1 MSLTL
6 STHPVIRR
14 FLTASL
20 LCALLDASV
29 TEMLAEAGWQVHM
42 ARLAGLGLAT
52 LAMYLAGRSFIFT
65 GTGELKT
72 AKGQPVPFGALVLA
86 GAILNLALFARL
98 LHVMPLPLD
107 SFGRIA
113 ALAIGTAAGTGCGWF
128 FINMLLPNS
137 APVLSP
143 LSPASPRR
151 LREALIWGLFALLAL
166 GTSKLT
172 GHLAGIY
179 AYPKLE
185 FPLNPADPDAWL
197 RLTQVRQWI
206 SGGLSG
212 GDFFSHAVP
221 RTNAP
226 VGGISTPWTRPMDI
240 LLSLFYAATPS
251 RLGMDVRL
259 MLAAAWLPVT
269 LGFAT
274 FALLA
279 AAARRQFHHVQ
290 VMGIAALLLLTSV
303 YDYTSPGDADH
314 HGLLA
319 ALWCGVL
326 LVLMSDNI
334 TKSAALALGV
344 LLGAMLWTSPEALI
358 LSGAVFTLLGLDAVL
373 RPQRAAVPAFTAL
386 GAAMTLSG
394 AVFIEMPV
402 AQILDRPLLDTL
414 SIVHVTLLWLTVAGT
429 AVMAAVFRGNLGA
442 PARFFAACILGA
454 LTLLAQ
460 YIVFPRFYLGPMG
473 DADPYIL
480 QGFLPMVAEAK
491 PLLRSTPEFASK
503 ALMIPAL
510 AIFLMGFVLAMP
522 KIRAARLR
530 RIVILGA
537 LMLMTL
543 IMTLLQARW
552 GYYLQPVAAI
562 AVAALLPALATA
574 AKGDTGLWLRG
585 APRIARPYVVLGLAV
600 LATSMM
606 VRTVKSEPAPG
617 AWCTTQLRHVL
628 QTQQLQKHL
637 GEKPLTIFVPE
648 DIGGEMQFFTPYRI
662 IASNYHRE
670 HTGLRDMA
678 QLRDAKSAEDVKKVV
693 DAREIDAMLYCPAGQ
708 KAGNFLASLGRDK
721 PPNWLTPVEGLEFF
735 DVPGAKPVLFTVKR

>member
-6 STHPVIRR
+6 TAHPVIRR
-14 FLTASL
+14 FLAASL
-20 LCALLDASV
+20 FCALLDAGV
-29 TEMLAEAGWQVHM
+29 TELLAGTGWQVHL
-42 ARLAGLGLAT
+42 ARICGLGVAVLA
-52 LAMYLAGRSFIFT
+52 LYLTGRRFIFRDI
-65 GTGELKT
+65 GALKT

-86 GAILNLALFARL
+86 GAILNFALFARL

-107 SFGRIA
+107 SFGRMT
-113 ALAIGTAAGTGCGWF
+113 ALALGAAAGAGCGWF

-137 APVLSP
+137 APVLSRLP
-143 LSPASPRR
+143 AASPRR

-172 GHLAGIY
+172 GHLSAIY

-197 RLTQVRQWI
+197 RLTQVKQWI
-206 SGGLSG
+206 SG
-212 GDFFSHAVP
+212 GDFFSHDVP

-226 VGGISTPWTRPMDI
+226 IGGIATPWTRPMDI
-240 LLSLFYAATPS
+240 LISTFYALFPA
-251 RLGMDVRL
+251 RLGMEVRM
-259 MLAAAWLPVT
+259 MLAATWLPVT

-279 AAARRQFHHVQ
+279 AAARRQFRHVQ

-326 LVLMSDNI
+326 LVLMSDHI
-334 TKSAALALGV
+334 SRSAALVLGV
-344 LLGAMLWTSPEALI
+344 LLGGMLWASPEALI
-358 LSGAVFTLLGLDAVL
+358 LSGAVFLLLGLDAVL
-373 RPQRAAVPAFTAL
+373 RPQRAAIPAFTAL
-386 GAAMTLSG
+386 GAAFTLTG
-394 AVFIEMPV
+394 AVFIEMP
-402 AQILDRPLLDTL
+402 AGEILHRPLLDTL
-414 SIVHVTLLWLTVAGT
+414 SVVHITLLWLTVAGT
-429 AVMAAVFRGNLGA
+429 AIMAALFRVPMSA
-442 PARFFAACILGA
+442 AARFFAACVLGA
-454 LTLLAQ
+454 ATLLAQ
-460 YIVFPRFYLGPMG
+460 YAVFPRFYLGPLG

-503 ALMIPAL
+503 ALMVPAL
-510 AIFLMGFVLAMP
+510 AIFLMGIVLSMP

-530 RIVILGA
+530 RIIILGA
-537 LMLMTL
+537 LLLMTL
-543 IMTLLQARW
+543 VMTLLQARW

-562 AVAALLPALATA
+562 AVAALLPALTTA
-574 AKGDTGLWLRG
+574 AKGDTGSWLRG

-606 VRTVKSEPAPG
+606 VRTVKSDPAPD
-617 AWCTTQLRHVL
+617 AWCTTQLRHLV

-637 GEKPLTIFVPE
+637 GTEPLIIFVPE

-678 QLRDAKSAEDVKKVV
+678 RLRDAKTPEEAKKVI
-693 DAREIDAMLYCPAGQ
+693 DARKIEALLFCPAGQ
-708 KAGNFLASLGRDK
+708 KPGNFLFSLGREK
-721 PPNWLTPVEGLEFF
+721 PPVWLKPVEGLEFF
-735 DVPGAKPVLFTVKR
+735 DMPGAKPLLLKVSP

>member
-1 MSLTL
+1 MSFTL
-6 STHPVIRR
+6 SAHPVIRR

-20 LCALLDASV
+20 LCAGLDGGV
-29 TEMLAEAGWQVHM
+29 TELLAGAGWQVHL
-42 ARLAGLGLAT
+42 ARLMGLAVATLGL
-52 LAMYLAGRSFIFT
+52 YLAGRSVIFRDV
-65 GTGELKT
+65 GGLKT

-86 GAILNLALFARL
+86 GAILNLALFARV

-107 SFGRIA
+107 SFGRLA
-113 ALAIGTAAGTGCGWF
+113 ALAIGAAAGAGCVWF
-128 FINMLLPNS
+128 FISMLLPNS
-137 APVLSP
+137 APVSSS

-172 GHLAGIY
+172 GHLSGIY

-197 RLTQVRQWI
+197 RLTQVKQWI
-206 SGGLSG
+206 SGG
-212 GDFFSHAVP
+212 DFFDHSVP

-226 VGGISTPWTRPMDI
+226 LGGISTPWTRPMDM
-240 LLSLFYAATPS
+240 LLSAFYALTPS

-326 LVLMSDNI
+326 LMLMSDNI
-334 TKSAALALGV
+334 SRIAALLLGV

-358 LSGAVFTLLGLDAVL
+358 LAGAVFVLLGLDAVR
-373 RPQRAAVPAFTAL
+373 RPARAPVPVFTAL
-386 GAAMTLSG
+386 GAAITLTG
-394 AVFIEMPV
+394 AVFVEMP
-402 AQILDRPLLDTL
+402 AQEILNRPLLDTV
-414 SIVHVTLLWLTVAGT
+414 SIVHVTLLWITFFGT
-429 AVMAAVFRGNLGA
+429 AAMAFAYRFPMQVS
-442 PARFFAACILGA
+442 ARFFAACVLGA

-460 YIVFPRFYLGPMG
+460 YAVFPRFYLGPMG

-510 AIFLMGFVLAMP
+510 AIFLMGFALSMP
-522 KIRAARLR
+522 RIRAARLR
-530 RIVILGA
+530 RLVILGA
-537 LMLMTL
+537 LLLMTL
-543 IMTLLQARW
+543 VMTLLQARW

-562 AVAALLPALATA
+562 VVAALLPALATA
-574 AKGDTGLWLRG
+574 AKGDTGSWLRG
-585 APRIARPYVVLGLAV
+585 APRLARPYVVLGLAV

-606 VRTVKSEPAPG
+606 VRTVKSEPAPD
-617 AWCTTQLRHVL
+617 AWCNTQLRYVL

-637 GEKPLTIFVPE
+637 GDKPLTIFVPE

-662 IASNYHRE
+662 VASNYHRE
-670 HTGLRDMA
+670 HSGLRDMA
-678 QLRDAKSAEDVKKVV
+678 RLRDAKTADAARQVIDARAV
-693 DAREIDAMLYCPAGQ
+693 DALLYCPAGQ
-708 KAGNFLASLGRDK
+708 KAGNFLSPLGRSK
-721 PPNWLTPVEGLEFF
+721 PPEWLVPVEGLAFF
-735 DVPGAKPVLFTVKR
+735 DVPGAKPVLFTVRR

>member
-1 MSLTL
+1 MSLTIT
-6 STHPVIRR
+6 THPVIRR
-14 FLTASL
+14 FLTAGV
-20 LCALLDASV
+20 LCAVLDAGV
-29 TEMLAEAGWQVHM
+29 TEMLAGSGWQVHL

-86 GAILNLALFARL
+86 GAILNLALFARV

-113 ALAIGTAAGTGCGWF
+113 ATLIGAAAGTGCCWF

-137 APVLSP
+137 APVP
-143 LSPASPRR
+143 FPQSPASPRR

-172 GHLAGIY
+172 GHLSGIY

-197 RLTQVRQWI
+197 RLTQVRQW
-206 SGGLSG
+206 LSG
-212 GDFFSHAVP
+212 GDFFSHDVP

-226 VGGISTPWTRPMDI
+226 AGGISTPWTRPMDM

-326 LVLMSDNI
+326 LVLMSDGI
-334 TKSAALALGV
+334 SKAAAL
-344 LLGAMLWTSPEALI
+344 LLGALLGGMLWTSPEALI
-358 LSGAVFTLLGLDAVL
+358 LSGAVFVLLGLEAVL
-373 RPQRAAVPAFTAL
+373 RPERATVPLFAAL
-386 GAAMTLSG
+386 GGALTLSG
-394 AVFIEMPV
+394 AIFVEMPSNE
-402 AQILDRPLLDTL
+402 ILDSPLLDTL
-414 SIVHVTLLWLTVAGT
+414 SVVHVSLLWITVAGT
-429 AVMAAVFRGNLGA
+429 GFMAAVFRLPLRA
-442 PARFFAACILGA
+442 PVRFFAACALGA
-454 LTLLAQ
+454 ATLLAQ
-460 YIVFPRFYLGPMG
+460 YLVFPRFYLGPMG

-510 AIFLMGFVLAMP
+510 AVFLMGFALSMP

-530 RIVILGA
+530 RLLILGA
-537 LMLMTL
+537 LLLMTL
-543 IMTLLQARW
+543 VMTLLQARW
-552 GYYLQPVAAI
+552 GYYLQPVAAV
-562 AVAALLPALATA
+562 AVAAMLPALATA
-574 AKGDTGLWLRG
+574 AKGDTGSWLRG

-606 VRTVKSEPAPG
+606 VRTVKGEPAPG
-617 AWCTTQLRHVL
+617 AWCTTQLRYTL

-637 GEKPLTIFVPE
+637 GDGPLTIFVPE
-648 DIGGEMQFFTPYRI
+648 DIGGEMQFFTPYHI

-670 HTGLRDMA
+670 HAGLRDMA
-678 QLRDAKSAEDVKKVV
+678 RLRDAKSADEAKKIV
-693 DAREIDAMLYCPAGQ
+693 DRRKIDAMLFCPSGQ
-708 KAGNFLASLGRDK
+708 KAGSFLASLTQAK
-721 PPNWLTPVEGLEFF
+721 PPAWLSPVEGLEFF
-735 DVPGAKPVLFTVKR
+735 DVPGAKPLLLRVKR

>member
-1 MSLTL
+1 MPLTV
-6 STHPVIRR
+6 SAHPVIRR

-20 LCALLDASV
+20 LCAVLDAGIMELL
-29 TEMLAEAGWQVHM
+29 TGAGWQVHL
-42 ARLAGLGLAT
+42 ARLSSLAVAT
-52 LAMYLAGRSFIFT
+52 LALYLAGRSFIFK

-86 GAILNLALFARL
+86 GAILNIALFARV

-107 SFGRIA
+107 SFGRLT
-113 ALAIGTAAGTGCGWF
+113 ALAVGTAAGTGCLWF
-128 FINMLLPNS
+128 FISMLLPKS
-137 APVLSP
+137 APVLSRLP
-143 LSPASPRR
+143 QASPRR

-172 GHLAGIY
+172 GHLSGIY

-185 FPLNPADPDAWL
+185 FPMNPADPDAWL
-197 RLTQVRQWI
+197 RLTQVRQW
-206 SGGLSG
+206 LTG
-212 GDFFSHAVP
+212 GDFFDHSVP

-226 VGGISTPWTRPMDI
+226 LGGISTPWTRPMDI
-240 LLSLFYAATPS
+240 LLSAFYALMPS

-259 MLAAAWLPVT
+259 ILAAAWLPVT

-279 AAARRQFHHVQ
+279 AAARLQFRHVQ

-334 TKSAALALGV
+334 SKAAALVLGA

-358 LSGAVFTLLGLDAVL
+358 LAGAVFVLLGLDAVL
-373 RPQRAAVPAFTAL
+373 RPARAVVPVFTAL
-386 GAAMTLSG
+386 GAAGLLTG
-394 AVFIEMPV
+394 AIFVEMP
-402 AQILDRPLLDTL
+402 ASEILNRPLLDTL
-414 SIVHVTLLWLTVAGT
+414 SIVHVTLLWFTVLGT
-429 AVMAAVFRGNLGA
+429 AAMAAAFRFPLGA
-442 PARFFAACILGA
+442 PARFFAACLLGA

-491 PLLRSTPEFASK
+491 PLLHSTPEFASK

-510 AIFLMGFVLAMP
+510 AIFLMGFALSMP

-530 RIVILGA
+530 RLVILGA
-537 LMLMTL
+537 LMVMTL
-543 IMTLLQARW
+543 VMTLLQARW

-562 AVAALLPALATA
+562 TVATLLPALATA
-574 AKGDTGLWLRG
+574 ARGDAGSWLRG

-606 VRTVKSEPAPG
+606 VRTVKGEPVPN
-617 AWCTTQLRHVL
+617 AWCNTQLRYVL

-637 GEKPLTIFVPE
+637 GDKPLTIFVPE

-662 IASNYHRE
+662 VASNYHRE
-670 HTGLRDMA
+670 HAGLRDMA
-678 QLRDAKSAEDVKKVV
+678 RLRDAKTA
-693 DAREIDAMLYCPAGQ
+693 DAAKEIIDSRKIDALLYCPAGQ
-708 KAGNFLASLGRDK
+708 KAGSFLSSLDHAK
-721 PPNWLTPVEGLEFF
+721 PPGWLAPVGGLAFF
-735 DVPGAKPVLFTVKR
+735 DVPGAKPLLFAVRK

>member
-6 STHPVIRR
+6 SAHPVIRR

-20 LCALLDASV
+20 LCAGLDAGI
-29 TEMLAEAGWQVHM
+29 TELLAGAGWQVHL
-42 ARLAGLGLAT
+42 ARLTGLAVATLGL
-52 LAMYLAGRSFIFT
+52 YLAGRSVIFR
-65 GTGELKT
+65 GTGELQT
-72 AKGQPVPFGALVLA
+72 AKGQPVPFGALALA
-86 GAILNLALFARL
+86 GAILNLALFARM

-107 SFGRIA
+107 SFGRLA
-113 ALAIGTAAGTGCGWF
+113 ALGIGTAAGTGCVWF

-137 APVLSP
+137 ARISSALST
-143 LSPASPRR
+143 ASPRR

-172 GHLAGIY
+172 GHLSAIY

-206 SGGLSG
+206 SGG
-212 GDFFSHAVP
+212 DFFDHSVP

-226 VGGISTPWTRPMDI
+226 LSGISTPWTRPMDI
-240 LLSLFYAATPS
+240 LLSAFYALTPA
-251 RLGMDVRL
+251 RLSIDVRL

-279 AAARRQFHHVQ
+279 AAARRQFCHVQ

-334 TKSAALALGV
+334 SRVAALVLGM

-358 LSGAVFTLLGLDAVL
+358 LSGAVFVLLGLDAVL
-373 RPQRAAVPAFTAL
+373 RPDRAIIPLFAAL
-386 GAAMTLSG
+386 GAAGLLTG
-394 AVFIEMPV
+394 AIFVEMP
-402 AQILDRPLLDTL
+402 ASEIFNRPLLDTL
-414 SIVHVTLLWLTVAGT
+414 SIVHITLLWFTVLGT
-429 AVMAAVFRGNLGA
+429 AAMSAAFRFQPRA
-442 PARFFAACILGA
+442 QVRFFTACLLGA

-460 YIVFPRFYLGPMG
+460 YYVFPRFYLGPMG

-480 QGFLPMVAEAK
+480 QGFLPTVGEAK
-491 PLLRSTPEFASK
+491 PLLHGKPEFASK

-510 AIFLMGFVLAMP
+510 AVLLMGFVLSMP
-522 KIRAARLR
+522 KVRQARLR
-530 RIVILGA
+530 RLAILGA
-537 LMLMTL
+537 LLLLTL
-543 IMTLLQARW
+543 VMTLLQARW
-552 GYYLQPVAAI
+552 GYYLQPVAAV

-574 AKGDTGLWLRG
+574 AKGDTGSWLRG
-585 APRIARPYVVLGLAV
+585 APRVARPYVVLGLAV

-606 VRTVKSEPAPG
+606 VRTVKNDPAPN
-617 AWCTTQLRHVL
+617 AWCNTQLRYVL
-628 QTQQLQKHL
+628 QTQQLQKRL
-637 GEKPLTIFVPE
+637 GEKPLTVFVPE

-678 QLRDAKSAEDVKKVV
+678 RLRDAQAAADAKEVV
-693 DAREIDAMLYCPAGQ
+693 DARGIDALLYCPAGQ
-708 KAGNFLASLGRDK
+708 KAGSFLASLDHTK
-721 PPNWLTPVEGLEFF
+721 PPGWLMPVSGLVFF
-735 DVPGAKPVLFTVKR
+735 DVPGAKPLLFTVRK

>member
-1 MSLTL
+1 MSLTV
-6 STHPVIRR
+6 TAYPVIRR
-14 FLTASL
+14 FLTASV
-20 LCALLDASV
+20 LCALLDAGI
-29 TEMLAEAGWQVHM
+29 TELLAGAGWQVHL
-42 ARLAGLGLAT
+42 ARLTGLAVAT
-52 LAMYLAGRSFIFT
+52 LALYLAGRSIIFS
-65 GTGELKT
+65 GSGDLKT

-86 GAILNLALFARL
+86 GAILNLALFARA

-107 SFGRIA
+107 SFGRLA

-128 FINMLLPNS
+128 FVNMLLPHS
-137 APVLSP
+137 TPVSSP

-172 GHLAGIY
+172 GHLSEIY

-197 RLTQVRQWI
+197 RLTQVKQWI
-206 SGGLSG
+206 SGG
-212 GDFFSHAVP
+212 DFFDHSVP

-226 VGGISTPWTRPMDI
+226 AGGISTPWTRPMDM
-240 LLSLFYAATPS
+240 LLSAFYALSSS

-259 MLAAAWLPVT
+259 MLAAAWLPVA

-274 FALLA
+274 FGLLA
-279 AAARRQFHHVQ
+279 AAARRQFRHVQ
-290 VMGIAALLLLTSV
+290 VMGVAALLLLTSV

-326 LVLMSDNI
+326 LVMMSDNI
-334 TKSAALALGV
+334 SKNAALVLGV

-358 LSGAVFTLLGLDAVL
+358 LSGAVFVLLGLDAVL
-373 RPQRAAVPAFTAL
+373 RPQFATVPAFTAL
-386 GAAMTLSG
+386 GAALVLTG
-394 AVFIEMPV
+394 AIFVEMP
-402 AQILDRPLLDTL
+402 AREILNRPLLDTL
-414 SIVHVTLLWLTVAGT
+414 SIVHVTLLWLTVLGT
-429 AVMAAVFRGNLGA
+429 AMMATAFRFPLRL
-442 PARFFAACILGA
+442 PARFFAACLLGT
-454 LTLLAQ
+454 LTLLTQ

-510 AIFLMGFVLAMP
+510 AIFLMGFALSMP
-522 KIRAARLR
+522 KIRVARLR
-530 RIVILGA
+530 RLVMLGA
-537 LMLMTL
+537 LLLMTL
-543 IMTLLQARW
+543 VMTLLQARW

-562 AVAALLPALATA
+562 AVAALLPSLATA
-574 AKGDTGLWLRG
+574 GKGDTGSWLRG
-585 APRIARPYVVLGLAV
+585 APRITRPYVVLGLAV

-606 VRTVKSEPAPG
+606 VRTVKNGPAPD
-617 AWCTTQLRHVL
+617 AWCNTQLRYVL

-637 GEKPLTIFVPE
+637 GDKPLTVFVPE
-648 DIGGEMQFFTPYRI
+648 DVGGEMQFFSPYRI

-670 HTGLRDMA
+670 HSGLRDMA
-678 QLRDAKSAEDVKKVV
+678 RMRDAKTADDAKKVIDERGV
-693 DAREIDAMLYCPAGQ
+693 DALLYCPAGQ
-708 KAGNFLASLGRDK
+708 KAGNFLSTLGRDK
-721 PPNWLTPVEGLEFF
+721 PPAWLMPVEGLEFF
-735 DVPGAKPVLFTVKR
+735 DMPGAKPVLFTVLR

>member
-1 MSLTL
+1 MSLTI
-6 STHPVIRR
+6 SAHPVIRR

-20 LCALLDASV
+20 LCAALDAGV
-29 TEMLAEAGWQVHM
+29 MELLAGAGWQVHL
-42 ARLAGLGLAT
+42 ARLTGLAVATLGL
-52 LAMYLAGRSFIFT
+52 YLAGRSIIFRDA
-65 GTGELKT
+65 GDLKT

-86 GAILNLALFARL
+86 GAILNLALFARV

-107 SFGRIA
+107 SFGRLA
-113 ALAIGTAAGTGCGWF
+113 ALAIGTAAGVGCVCF

-137 APVLSP
+137 APVLSRLP
-143 LSPASPRR
+143 QSSPRR

-172 GHLAGIY
+172 GHLSGIY

-197 RLTQVRQWI
+197 RLTQVRQW
-206 SGGLSG
+206 LTG
-212 GDFFSHAVP
+212 GDFFDHSVV

-226 VGGISTPWTRPMDI
+226 LGGISTPWTRPMDM
-240 LLSLFYAATPS
+240 LLSVFYALTPS

-279 AAARRQFHHVQ
+279 AAARQQFRHVQ
-290 VMGIAALLLLTSV
+290 VMGIAAVLLLTSV

-334 TKSAALALGV
+334 SRTAALVLGA

-358 LSGAVFTLLGLDAVL
+358 LAGAVFVLLGLDAVL

-386 GAAMTLSG
+386 GAAAVLTG
-394 AVFIEMPV
+394 AIFIEMPGSEV
-402 AQILDRPLLDTL
+402 LNRPLLDTL
-414 SIVHVTLLWLTVAGT
+414 SIVHVTLLWFTVLGT
-429 AVMAAVFRGNLGA
+429 AAMAVAFRFPLRVQ
-442 PARFFAACILGA
+442 ARFLAACVLGA

-460 YIVFPRFYLGPMG
+460 YVVFPRFYLGPMG

-491 PLLRSTPEFASK
+491 PLLHSTPEFASK

-510 AIFLMGFVLAMP
+510 AVFLMGFALSMP

-530 RIVILGA
+530 RLVILGA
-537 LMLMTL
+537 LLLITL
-543 IMTLLQARW
+543 VMTLLQARW

-574 AKGDTGLWLRG
+574 AKGDTGSWLRG

-606 VRTVKSEPAPG
+606 VRTVKGDPAPN
-617 AWCTTQLRHVL
+617 AWCNTQLRYVL

-637 GEKPLTIFVPE
+637 GDKPLNIFVPG
-648 DIGGEMQFFTPYRI
+648 DIGGEMLFFTPYSI

-678 QLRDAKSAEDVKKVV
+678 RIRDAKDAAAARSALAARKT
-693 DAREIDAMLYCPAGQ
+693 DALLFCPAGQ
-708 KAGNFLASLGRDK
+708 PPGSFLSGLGASNLPD
-721 PPNWLTPVEGLEFF
+721 WLKPVEGLEFF
-735 DVPGAKPVLFTVKR
+735 DMPGAKPLLLKVKP

>member
-1 MSLTL
+1 MPLTI
-6 STHPVIRR
+6 SAHPVIRR
-14 FLTASL
+14 FLTTSL
-20 LCALLDASV
+20 LCAALDAGV
-29 TEMLAEAGWQVHM
+29 MELLAAAGWQVHL
-42 ARLAGLGLAT
+42 ARLTGLAVAT
-52 LAMYLAGRSFIFT
+52 LALYLAGRSVIFG

-86 GAILNLALFARL
+86 GAILNIALFARV

-107 SFGRIA
+107 SFGRLA
-113 ALAIGTAAGTGCGWF
+113 ALAIGAAAGAGCGWF

-137 APVLSP
+137 APVLSRLP
-143 LSPASPRR
+143 KASPRR

-172 GHLAGIY
+172 GHLSGIY

-197 RLTQVRQWI
+197 RLTQVRQW
-206 SGGLSG
+206 LTG
-212 GDFFSHAVP
+212 GDFFDHSVM

-226 VGGISTPWTRPMDI
+226 AGDISTPWTRPMDI
-240 LLSLFYAATPS
+240 LLSAFYALTPS

-259 MLAAAWLPVT
+259 ILAAAWLPVT

-279 AAARRQFHHVQ
+279 AAARRQFRHVQ

-303 YDYTSPGDADH
+303 YEYTSPGDADH

-334 TKSAALALGV
+334 SGTAALVLGA

-358 LSGAVFTLLGLDAVL
+358 LAGAVFVLLGLDAVL
-373 RPQRAAVPAFTAL
+373 RPGRAIITLFTAL
-386 GAAMTLSG
+386 GAAGLLTG
-394 AVFIEMPV
+394 AIFVEMP
-402 AQILDRPLLDTL
+402 AGEILNRPLLDTL
-414 SIVHVTLLWLTVAGT
+414 SIVHVTLLWFTVLGT
-429 AVMAAVFRGNLGA
+429 AAMAAAFRFPLRA
-442 PARFFAACILGA
+442 PARFFTACLLGA

-460 YIVFPRFYLGPMG
+460 YCVFPRFYLGPLG

-491 PLLRSTPEFASK
+491 PLLHSTPEFASK

-510 AIFLMGFVLAMP
+510 AVLLTGFALSMP

-530 RIVILGA
+530 RLAILGA
-537 LMLMTL
+537 LLLMTL
-543 IMTLLQARW
+543 VMTLLQARW

-574 AKGDTGLWLRG
+574 AKGDTGSWLRG

-606 VRTVKSEPAPG
+606 VRTVKSDPAPN
-617 AWCTTQLRHVL
+617 AWCNTQLRYVL

-637 GEKPLTIFVPE
+637 GDKPLTVFVPE
-648 DIGGEMQFFTPYRI
+648 DVGGEMQFFTPYRI

-678 QLRDAKSAEDVKKVV
+678 RLRDAQTAASAKEVV
-693 DAREIDAMLYCPAGQ
+693 DARGIDALLYCPAGQ
-708 KAGNFLASLGRDK
+708 KAGSFLSSLDHTS
-721 PPNWLTPVEGLEFF
+721 PPGWLMPVGGLVFF
-735 DVPGAKPVLFTVKR
+735 DVPGAKPLLFTVRK

>member
-1 MSLTL
+1 MRLTV
-6 STHPVIRR
+6 SAHPVIRR

-20 LCALLDASV
+20 LCAALDAGV
-29 TEMLAEAGWQVHM
+29 MELLAGAGWQVHI
-42 ARLAGLGLAT
+42 ARLTGLAVAT
-52 LAMYLAGRSFIFT
+52 LALYLAGRSVIFGDT
-65 GTGELKT
+65 GALKT
-72 AKGQPVPFGALVLA
+72 AKGQPVPFGALVIA
-86 GAILNLALFARL
+86 GAILNIALFARV
-98 LHVMPLPLD
+98 LHVMPMPLD
-107 SFGRIA
+107 SFGRLA
-113 ALAIGTAAGTGCGWF
+113 ALAIGTVAGAGCVWF

-137 APVLSP
+137 TPALSRLP
-143 LSPASPRR
+143 QASPRR

-172 GHLAGIY
+172 GHLSGIY

-197 RLTQVRQWI
+197 RLTQVRQW
-206 SGGLSG
+206 LTG
-212 GDFFSHAVP
+212 GDFFDHSVP

-226 VGGISTPWTRPMDI
+226 TGGISTPWTRPMDI
-240 LLSLFYAATPS
+240 LLSLFYALAPS

-279 AAARRQFHHVQ
+279 AAARRQFRHVQ

-319 ALWCGVL
+319 TLWCGVL
-326 LVLMSDNI
+326 LVLMSDKI
-334 TKSAALALGV
+334 SKASALVLGA
-344 LLGAMLWTSPEALI
+344 LLGAMLWISPEALI
-358 LSGAVFTLLGLDAVL
+358 LAGAVFVLLGLDAVF

-386 GAAMTLSG
+386 GATVLLTG
-394 AVFIEMPV
+394 AVFIEVP
-402 AQILDRPLLDTL
+402 AREILNRPLLDTL
-414 SIVHVTLLWLTVAGT
+414 SIVHVALLCFTFFGTTAMAVA
-429 AVMAAVFRGNLGA
+429 FRFPLRLQ
-442 PARFFAACILGA
+442 ARFLTACLLGV

-491 PLLRSTPEFASK
+491 PLLHSTPEFASK

-510 AIFLMGFVLAMP
+510 AILLMGFALSMP

-530 RIVILGA
+530 RLVILGA
-537 LMLMTL
+537 LIVMTL
-543 IMTLLQARW
+543 VMTLLQARW

-562 AVAALLPALATA
+562 TVATLLPALATA
-574 AKGDTGLWLRG
+574 ARGDAGSWLRG

-606 VRTVKSEPAPG
+606 VRTVKNDPAPN
-617 AWCTTQLRHVL
+617 AWCNTQLRYIL

-637 GEKPLTIFVPE
+637 GDKPLTIFVPE

-662 IASNYHRE
+662 VASNYHRE
-670 HTGLRDMA
+670 HSGLRDMA
-678 QLRDAKSAEDVKKVV
+678 RIRDAKTADTAKEII
-693 DAREIDAMLYCPAGQ
+693 DARKIDALLYCPAGQ
-708 KAGNFLASLGRDK
+708 KAGSFLSSLDHTK
-721 PPNWLTPVEGLEFF
+721 PPGWLTPVSGLEFF
-735 DVPGAKPVLFTVKR
+735 DVPGAKPLLFTVRR

>member
-1 MSLTL
+1 MSFTL
-6 STHPVIRR
+6 SAHPVIRR
-14 FLTASL
+14 FVTASL
-20 LCALLDASV
+20 LCAGLDAGV
-29 TEMLAEAGWQVHM
+29 TELLSGAGWQVHL
-42 ARLAGLGLAT
+42 ARLTGLAVATLGL
-52 LAMYLAGRSFIFT
+52 YLAGRSIIFK

-72 AKGQPVPFGALVLA
+72 GKGQPVPFGALVLA
-86 GAILNLALFARL
+86 GAILNLALFARV

-107 SFGRIA
+107 SFGRLA
-113 ALAIGTAAGTGCGWF
+113 ALAIGTAAGAGCVWF

-137 APVLSP
+137 APVSSP
-143 LSPASPRR
+143 LSAASPRR

-172 GHLAGIY
+172 GHLSGIY

-197 RLTQVRQWI
+197 RLTQVKQWI
-206 SGGLSG
+206 SGGN
-212 GDFFSHAVP
+212 FFDHSVP

-226 VGGISTPWTRPMDI
+226 IGGISTPWTRPMDM
-240 LLSLFYAATPS
+240 LLSAFYALTPS

-326 LVLMSDNI
+326 LMLMSDNI
-334 TKSAALALGV
+334 SRTSALILGA

-358 LSGAVFTLLGLDAVL
+358 LAGAVFVLLGLDAVL
-373 RPQRAAVPAFTAL
+373 RPARAVVPAFTAL
-386 GAAMTLSG
+386 GAAATLTG
-394 AVFIEMPV
+394 AIFIEMP
-402 AQILDRPLLDTL
+402 AAEILNRPLLDTL
-414 SIVHVTLLWLTVAGT
+414 SIIHVALLWITVLGT
-429 AVMAAVFRGNLGA
+429 TAMAVAFRFPLQVS
-442 PARFFAACILGA
+442 ARFFTACVLGT
-454 LTLLAQ
+454 LTLLTQ
-460 YIVFPRFYLGPMG
+460 YFVFPRFYLGPMG

-510 AIFLMGFVLAMP
+510 AIFLTGFVLSMP

-530 RIVILGA
+530 RLVILGA
-537 LMLMTL
+537 LLLMTL
-543 IMTLLQARW
+543 VMTLLQARW

-562 AVAALLPALATA
+562 MVAALLPALATA
-574 AKGDTGLWLRG
+574 AKGDTGSWLRG
-585 APRIARPYVVLGLAV
+585 APRIARPYVVLGLTV

-606 VRTVKSEPAPG
+606 VRTVKSEPAPD
-617 AWCTTQLRHVL
+617 AWCNTQLRYVL

-637 GEKPLTIFVPE
+637 GDKPLTIFVPE

-678 QLRDAKSAEDVKKVV
+678 RLRDAKTADAAKNVIDEREV
-693 DAREIDAMLYCPAGQ
+693 DALLYCPAGQ
-708 KAGNFLASLGRDK
+708 KAGNFLSSLGRDK
-721 PPNWLTPVEGLEFF
+721 PPAWLVPVEGLEFF
-735 DVPGAKPVLFTVKR
+735 DVPGAKPVLFTVRK